1 MIAVL
6 LGPPGSGKG
15 TQAELLAP
23 ALGIPHVSTGECLR
37 AEVAAATELGREVEP
52 LLAAGHLVP
61 DELIERVLERRLAA
75 PDAARGALLD
85 GFPRTVEQARAL
97 DRMLVASGRRVAFV
111 VVLHVAEAVLTERL
125 LRRAGEQHRSDDN
138 PGSIAERLAE
148 YRQMTEPVV
157 NHYRRERAPI
167 CDVDGEADVETVHR
181 RIVRAVTSLAA
192 GAGRP
197 SEK

>member
-37 AEVAAATELGREVEP
+37 AEVTAGTAVGREVEP

-75 PDAARGALLD
+75 PDAALGALLD
-85 GFPRTVEQARAL
+85 GYPRTVEQARAL
-97 DRMLVASGRRVAFV
+97 DRMLAASGRRVAFV
-111 VVLHVAEAVLTERL
+111 VVLHVAEPVLTERL

-138 PGSIAERLAE
+138 LRAIAERLAE

-157 NHYRRERAPI
+157 DHYRRERAPI
-167 CDVDGEADVETVHR
+167 CDVDGEGDVETVHR
-181 RIVRAVTSLAA
+181 RIVRTVTPLAVSS
-192 GAGRP
+192 P
-197 SEK
+197 